1 MLFQNLLSTA
11 SARFNAVAARPSM
24 LGQSSS
30 ILSASLGA
38 FRTPS
43 SIANITTSFG
53 ATQMRF
59 VTYGNT
65 YQPSQL
71 VRKRRHGFL
80 ARLATKNGRRVII
93 RRRMKGRK
101 FLSH

>member
-1 MLFQNLLSTA
+1 MFLQQLWSTTTTRFA
-11 SARFNAVAARPSM
+11 SAATLAAARPSV
-24 LGQSSS
+24 SP
-30 ILSASLGA
+30 ILSATMGA
-38 FRTPS
+38 FRNPFT
-43 SIANITTSFG
+43 
-53 ATQMRF
+53 TQMRF

-80 ARLATKNGRRVII
+80 ARLATKNGRRVIN

-101 FLSH
+101 YLSH

>member
-1 MLFQNLLSTA
+1 MLFQQFFQTVSTRLTSTFQTIA
-11 SARFNAVAARPSM
+11 TN
-24 LGQSSS
+24 QKSS

-38 FRTPS
+38 FR
-43 SIANITTSFG
+43 NNG
-53 ATQMRF
+53 QMRF

-80 ARLATKNGRRVII
+80 SRLATKNGRRVLN

-101 FLSH
+101 NLSH